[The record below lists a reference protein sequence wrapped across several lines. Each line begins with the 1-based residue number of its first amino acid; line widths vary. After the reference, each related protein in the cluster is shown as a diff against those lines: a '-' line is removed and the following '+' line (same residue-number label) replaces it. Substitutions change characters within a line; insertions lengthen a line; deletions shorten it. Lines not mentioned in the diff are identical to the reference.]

1 MTEPQ
6 RNVLVTATA
15 ADGQSEPRPRA
26 ARKGRDLRRL
36 ARYGFT
42 SVLAFG
48 VSEVVLL
55 VLGAATHLGATT
67 EALIANLVGVLPSYG
82 LSRYWIWSEADRRR
96 PVGQA
101 SRYWLTSVASMV
113 ISSFATGFAAHHAP
127 RGHNLHLV
135 VLGGAYF
142 LISVVLW
149 VAKYV
154 AYQTVVFRT
163 PAIGQAEPTVAGQA
177 VAAPV
182 PVEVMAPVHDAPMP
196 KSGAARI
203 GQGAPS
209 VIS

>member
-1 MTEPQ
+1 VTGPQ
-6 RNVLVTATA
+6 ANELAQATA
-15 ADGQSEPRPRA
+15 VGAELGPPP
-26 ARKGRDLRRL
+26 RKGRDLRRL

-42 SVLAFG
+42 SVVAFAI
-48 VSEVVLL
+48 SEVVLL

-67 EALIANLVGVLPSYG
+67 EALIANLVGVVPSYV

-96 PVGQA
+96 PIGQA
-101 SRYWLTSVASMV
+101 SRYWLTSVASMAV
-113 ISSFATGFAAHHAP
+113 SSFATGFAAHHAP
-127 RGHNLHLV
+127 RGHSAHLI

-163 PAIGQAEPTVAGQA
+163 PATGRIGSAAEGGSALVLAER
-177 VAAPV
+177 AAP
-182 PVEVMAPVHDAPMP
+182 AHDAPVQP
-196 KSGAARI
+196 AAAAHA

-209 VIS
+209 AVA